1 MPTKAGRPLIE
12 LAKLCYDAGRPFL
25 LVGRHG
31 VGKSALLEQADV
43 ELGIGYICRDLS
55 LMEPSDLIGLPKMD
69 GPVTRYLPPAFL
81 PADGRGLLVFEELNR
96 CPAYMR
102 APCLQLL
109 TARTLNDYMLPTGW
123 LPVAAINPSGTG
135 YEVEECDTGYDVEEL
150 DPALLSRFVQVA
162 VVPDREEWLA
172 WARASEIHPD
182 VIAYVASDPAIFDG
196 PESNPRAWA
205 YVSDL
210 LRAVKA
216 GTPRETLREAV
227 AGLVGP
233 TRMAAFFR
241 APHDDSSPLTAD
253 DVLAY
258 PHHRARL
265 RAWIKAG
272 RLDLAGVSLLA
283 IQKRLQAR
291 RDYDQVRA
299 NDAAWKNLGT
309 FLGDLPGDLYEQAI
323 AFFKDRDYDSPRARK
338 RA

>member
-12 LAKLCYDAGRPFL
+12 LARLCYTAMRPFL
-25 LVGRHG
+25 LIGRHG
-31 VGKSALLEQADV
+31 VGKSALLEQAAA
-43 ELGIGYICRDLS
+43 ELGIDLVCRDLS
-55 LMEPSDLIGLPKMD
+55 LMEPPDLVGLPKMD
-69 GPVTRYLPPAFL
+69 GPVTRYHPPAFL
-81 PADGRGLLVFEELNR
+81 PTTGRGLLAFEELNR

-109 TARTLNDYMLPTGW
+109 TARTLNDYALPTGW
-123 LPVAAINPSGTG
+123 LPVAAINASDTG
-135 YEVEECDTGYDVEEL
+135 YEVEDL

-182 VIAYVASDPAIFDG
+182 VNAFVASDPAIFDG

-210 LRAVKA
+210 LRAAVKA

-233 TRMAAFFR
+233 ARTVAFFR
-241 APHDDSSPLTAD
+241 ALHGDEPPLTAD
-253 DVLAY
+253 EVLAY
-258 PHHRARL
+258 ALHRTRL
-265 RAWIKAG
+265 QAWIKAG
-272 RLDLAGVSLLA
+272 RLDLARGSLLA

-299 NDAAWKNLGT
+299 DRAAWNHLGT
-309 FLGDLPGDLYEQAI
+309 FLGDLPGDLYEQAMK
-323 AFFKDRDYDSPRARK
+323 FFEERDYEAPQVRKVRNRA
-338 RA
+338 

>member
-1 MPTKAGRPLIE
+1 MPTKAGRPLISM
-12 LAKLCYDAGRPFL
+12 AKLCYAAGRPFL
-25 LVGRHG
+25 LVGRQG
-31 VGKSALLEQADV
+31 VGKSALLEQAAA
-43 ELGIGYICRDLS
+43 ELGIDFICRDLS
-55 LMEPSDLIGLPKMD
+55 LMEPPDLVGLPKMD

-81 PADGRGLLVFEELNR
+81 PPDGRGLLVFEELNR

-109 TARTLNDYMLPTGW
+109 TARTLNDYALPTGW
-123 LPVAAINPSGTG
+123 LPVAAINPSDTG
-135 YEVEECDTGYDVEEL
+135 YEVEDL

-162 VVPDREEWLA
+162 VVPGREEWLA

-182 VIAYVASDPAIFDG
+182 VVAYVASDPAIFDG

-210 LRAVKA
+210 LRAAVKA

-241 APHDDSSPLTAD
+241 APHGNSSPLTAD

-258 PHHRARL
+258 PLHRTRL

-272 RLDLAGVSLLA
+272 RLDMAQGSLLA

-299 NDAAWKNLGT
+299 ENAAWKHLGT
-309 FLGDLPGDLYEQAI
+309 FLGDLPGDLYEQAM
-323 AFFKDRDYDSPRARK
+323 AFFEERGYDAPRVRK